1 MVEHLHAH
9 QDHAELA
16 APARVGTLGGG
27 ATRRRGPQ
35 PLEQAR
41 VPAQVVRRKRLGE
54 RSQLLGLWL
63 VAVQVLST
71 SRGGSIEELL
81 LLLLLLLL
89 LPDALGWCHG
99 LCHAADEAAQLS
111 QGHGGDERRHGAGQ
125 ARGDAE

>member
-54 RSQLLGLWL
+54 RSQLLWL
-63 VAVQVLST
+63 RLLAVQVLST
-71 SRGGSIEELL
+71 RRGGGIEELL

-89 LPDALGWCHG
+89 LADALGWCHG
-99 LCHAADEAAQLS
+99 LCHATNEAAQLS

-125 ARGDAE
+125 ARGDA